1 VRWRTPASG
10 YRRHESTSSSSSG
23 IQSFLTSLWFT
34 GDLLGDGAVATAE
47 IDGGGRPRVSGFGG
61 VGQGEAR
68 VRELRARVTVVP

>member
-23 IQSFLTSLWFT
+23 TRSFLTSLWFT

-47 IDGGGRPRVSGFGG
+47 IDGGGRPRVSSFGG